1 MTQRA
6 SKRLRVTKKEVE
18 ILQAIPPLLEKVQ
31 AGFELTNK
39 ALACVRDQ
47 YKLQEQTQKDLA
59 AFAAGY
65 SSDKVSAKYSMAQ
78 IQGLKA
84 NLEQIEWQLTGP
96 RSETKVAIKP
106 VGNKMLS
113 SLVNMLSTLKS
124 IQSETKEQHTS
135 LMNAFKELTA
145 AISGLPSN
153 PSGSAMNDIN
163 SYDPNTGKCSAPSG
177 KSSDSRAYGQPG
189 YVAPGAMHQTM
200 GRGGM
205 PGMRAPAATLPPAA
219 LRVTVRDQAGHTMD
233 IPVSPTGHLPSERL
247 DQRYSSEFGLEVNGC
262 LHRRLPQ
269 QFLP

>member
-65 SSDKVSAKYSMAQ
+65 SSDKVSAKYRMAQ

-84 NLEQIEWQLTGP
+84 NLEQVEWQLTGP
-96 RSETKVAIKP
+96 RSETNVAIKP

-113 SLVNMLSTLKS
+113 NLVNMLSTLKS

-177 KSSDSRAYGQPG
+177 KSSDSSVWPAWVCCTGSDAPDYGSRWHAWNAG
-189 YVAPGAMHQTM
+189 TCSHIAP
-200 GRGGM
+200 
-205 PGMRAPAATLPPAA
+205 
-219 LRVTVRDQAGHTMD
+219 
-233 IPVSPTGHLPSERL
+233 
-247 DQRYSSEFGLEVNGC
+247 SSFEGDC
-262 LHRRLPQ
+262 T
-269 QFLP
+269 